1 MVGAHLCPRHCSAKV
16 GTFPVFIL
24 HKSHLQPAHRRGCI
38 SRETLQFSLAL
49 VLRGPLASSRQA
61 KGSPS
66 KRLCV
71 PHPSAHVGPGGRKWM
86 KQAWRKMLRAWDLP
100 RGGSYFLGQP
110 AVSMWEPG
118 PAFAEVIISQG
129 KLQIC
134 AFMCNFPLKKNASN
148 KIKIQMPWRPKWSF
162 ISPDCDS
169 VLVD

>member
-1 MVGAHLCPRHCSAKV
+1 MVGAHLCPSHYSAKA

-24 HKSHLQPAHRRGCI
+24 HKSHLQPAHHRGRI

-49 VLRGPLASSRQA
+49 VLRGPLAFSRQA

-71 PHPSAHVGPGGRKWM
+71 PHPSVHAGRGGRKWM
-86 KQAWRKMLRAWDLP
+86 KQAWRKMLRAGDLP
-100 RGGSYFLGQP
+100 GGGSYFSGQP

-134 AFMCNFPLKKNASN
+134 AFMCNFPLKKKFQQQNKNSNAVETKMVSH
-148 KIKIQMPWRPKWSF
+148 ITR
-162 ISPDCDS
+162 
-169 VLVD
+169 L